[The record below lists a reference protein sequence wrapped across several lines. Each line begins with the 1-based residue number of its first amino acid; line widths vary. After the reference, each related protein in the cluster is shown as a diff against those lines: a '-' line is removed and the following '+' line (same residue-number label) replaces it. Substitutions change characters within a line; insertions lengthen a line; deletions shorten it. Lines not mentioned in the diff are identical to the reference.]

1 MTEAAAKLRYRALPL
16 IASPLKH
23 DGEKERPGIP
33 KQTYGRCSY
42 VEGLDPV
49 DSVREHDADTA
60 AFREREEASSLELF
74 FDLFFVANLT
84 TLESYIGFF
93 AILWFTWLE
102 VVLFDVRFGTDS
114 LFERIAK
121 LIHCGVMITFAIVGP
136 RFDPSK
142 QGGEHVPMKQLNL
155 VLVVSRVVLIAQY
168 ASVMLH
174 VRGKKK
180 IITPLAIHIVAFAIG
195 AVLCVAFFLTFT
207 RDTMGQAHII
217 WYVIIVLEALT
228 VFVVAGHWRAVSF
241 QHTHLN
247 ERCGLLT
254 LIILGEGIIMLTIST
269 NYMVQ
274 GENFSKGMIAQIISA
289 VLITYFVYM
298 LYFDQTARAPRNPHL
313 HHAWALAHFPFHT
326 ALVLLLEGT
335 SRLITWRNALEIAYQ
350 IFERYATILAD
361 NSSSTSVLA
370 QQISNFST
378 GVMDQVHADPVK
390 YNVTGYLTALQ
401 QAGDANGDEAKAAV
415 YDIFIVLVNA
425 TLKFF
430 KIDADPNRPRV
441 HARWIT
447 TRSSDDGSDPFADLG
462 AALQVYDL
470 VFVYFFIA
478 AGLTLVLT
486 AVLMVLNRP
495 GLRHCKGDWA
505 TVGLRVVVGVGLA
518 LVAVMNK
525 NDTSKERFLYSPWM
539 VPTVMLGIGLVV
551 VLDGVL
557 GWAMGPVTE
566 EEGKEREEEKGRAQ
580 QA

>member
-42 VEGLDPV
+42 IEGLDPV
-49 DSVREHDADTA
+49 DSAHEHDADTP

-84 TLESYIGFF
+84 SFTTVHPIDDRQTLESYIGFF
-93 AILWFTWLE
+93 AILWFTWLQ

-114 LFERIAK
+114 LFERTAK
-121 LIHCGVMITFAIVGP
+121 LVHCGVMITFAIVGP

-142 QGGEHVPMKQLNL
+142 QGGEHVTMKQLNL

-195 AVLCVAFFLTFT
+195 AVLCLAFFLTFT

-289 VLITYFVYM
+289 VLIT
-298 LYFDQTARAPRNPHL
+298 
-313 HHAWALAHFPFHT
+313 
-326 ALVLLLEGT
+326 
-335 SRLITWRNALEIAYQ
+335 
-350 IFERYATILAD
+350 
-361 NSSSTSVLA
+361 
-370 QQISNFST
+370 
-378 GVMDQVHADPVK
+378 
-390 YNVTGYLTALQ
+390 
-401 QAGDANGDEAKAAV
+401 
-415 YDIFIVLVNA
+415 
-425 TLKFF
+425 
-430 KIDADPNRPRV
+430 
-441 HARWIT
+441 
-447 TRSSDDGSDPFADLG
+447 
-462 AALQVYDL
+462 
-470 VFVYFFIA
+470 
-478 AGLTLVLT
+478 
-486 AVLMVLNRP
+486 
-495 GLRHCKGDWA
+495 
-505 TVGLRVVVGVGLA
+505 
-518 LVAVMNK
+518 
-525 NDTSKERFLYSPWM
+525 
-539 VPTVMLGIGLVV
+539 
-551 VLDGVL
+551 
-557 GWAMGPVTE
+557 
-566 EEGKEREEEKGRAQ
+566 
-580 QA
+580 